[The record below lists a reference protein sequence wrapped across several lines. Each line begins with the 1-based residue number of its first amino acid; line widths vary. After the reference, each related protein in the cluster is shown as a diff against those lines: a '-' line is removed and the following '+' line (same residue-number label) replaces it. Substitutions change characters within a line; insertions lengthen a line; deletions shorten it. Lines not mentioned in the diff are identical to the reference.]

1 MSKVI
6 LQHHEYVKRIKS
18 LLIYK
23 LKRLRANWKREVE
36 LHATFTIIHASVII
50 HAYAHESWLILP
62 YFEGTTLDVN
72 KLMEGCEY
80 KFRVSAEN
88 KYGQSEPLVSKA
100 ITPSPKFGVPSE
112 PEKIEPL
119 DADFS
124 FIEIGWEKPLKDGGS
139 KINGYVVE
147 QKEHPGGRWEKLTK
161 HQLAFER
168 RFKSKHVESRKSYL
182 FRVRA
187 VNSAGEGEPNVSQK
201 PITAKPLRGREI
213 PTLVWFNVFLFIL
226 LYSVFFCI
234 ENPSRVLFCPHQP
247 LPSKFFQENFQKELQ
262 NGLIKNKFFSITGG

>member
-1 MSKVI
+1 
-6 LQHHEYVKRIKS
+6 
-18 LLIYK
+18 
-23 LKRLRANWKREVE
+23 
-36 LHATFTIIHASVII
+36 
-50 HAYAHESWLILP
+50 
-62 YFEGTTLDVN
+62 
-72 KLMEGCEY
+72 MEGCEY

-213 PTLVWFNVFLFIL
+213 PTLV
-226 LYSVFFCI
+226 
-234 ENPSRVLFCPHQP
+234 
-247 LPSKFFQENFQKELQ
+247 
-262 NGLIKNKFFSITGG
+262 